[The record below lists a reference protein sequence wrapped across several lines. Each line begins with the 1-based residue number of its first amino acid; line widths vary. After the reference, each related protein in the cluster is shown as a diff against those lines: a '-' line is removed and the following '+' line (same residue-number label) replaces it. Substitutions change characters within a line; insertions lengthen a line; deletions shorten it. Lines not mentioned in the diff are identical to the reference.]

1 MTQGSNPNLLHWQVE
16 SLLLN
21 HQGSPFVTLK
31 VYSTF
36 VGECWACCLFLSLPY
51 FSRGCQIT
59 LSGESAQCSQ
69 SPLSS
74 TSVQNLSPLGSSL
87 AAQWLGLHASTAG
100 GTGWLPGQGT
110 NIPHDARCGKKKNTQ
125 KNLLPLPTSSLAA
138 GHYILLVAF
147 LLLLLSLLKCLSN
160 ALFPRH
166 SFGHHVSMTFL
177 SNLLLEGALR
187 CL

>member
-110 NIPHDARCGKKKNTQ
+110 NIPHDARCGKKKKHT
-125 KNLLPLPTSSLAA
+125 KESVTFA
-138 GHYILLVAF
+138 YF
-147 LLLLLSLLKCLSN
+147 LLGRRTLHSPGGLSPPPPQSFEMPLKRSLPQ
-160 ALFPRH
+160 A
-166 SFGHHVSMTFL
+166 
-177 SNLLLEGALR
+177 
-187 CL
+187 